1 MKAQVSRFSILLFVM
16 SLFFTTI
23 SNAQETKTEKE
34 FKVSAKV
41 LKKYVGT
48 YSFENGIGAD
58 ITLENGKL
66 YGAQID
72 SDQPAI
78 HLFAMSK
85 TKFLLKAMGAEIVF
99 DVNEKGVVKGFSFF
113 QQGQEMYGTKD

>member
-1 MKAQVSRFSILLFVM
+1 MNAQVSRFSILLFVM

-23 SNAQETKTEKE
+23 SNAQEAKTEKE

-58 ITLENGKL
+58 ITFEKGKL

-72 SDQPAI
+72 SDQPAMQ
-78 HLFAMSK
+78 LFAMSK

-99 DVNEKGVVKGFSFF
+99 DVNKEGVVKGFSFF